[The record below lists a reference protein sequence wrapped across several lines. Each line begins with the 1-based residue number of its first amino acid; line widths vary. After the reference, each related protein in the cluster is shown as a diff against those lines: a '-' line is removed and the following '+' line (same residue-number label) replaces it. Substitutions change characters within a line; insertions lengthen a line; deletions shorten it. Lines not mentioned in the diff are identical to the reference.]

1 MMKSFLT
8 TLIIASMVIV
18 AGCLSVTP
26 GTRTPGGVE
35 YPSTTSETS
44 SPSTPTPATTPP
56 VTWTNPLVKWE
67 NATISLP
74 SQDAEL
80 NCPGILWRYLLKDA
94 LECMLS
100 GKELDVISPLAE
112 QLKGEN
118 LPQSVWNVL
127 EWEGEWL
134 SYDWEKASQPFAK
147 VIIYPD
153 GRQEV
158 VEGQNNTIQTPYET
172 IMRRKGVCTDYTI
185 LTDALLLA
193 MNHSPVYAMAINLT
207 DLGHATALVKI
218 GGWYFALDQHL
229 PPMDLGAY
237 YRYWERQG
245 STIINSTL
253 YEITPGE
260 NQANV
265 KNLGTIRGEE
275 FLKQDYTMTDADAR
289 NLAYSMMNVFYGDF
303 GLKADDSL
311 TSLSDGRLP
320 KGYKAGW
327 TWGVT
332 YYHLADYYH
341 PFFQEQYTEW
351 LVSQMLSNQEF
362 SSYVQKSN
370 SLWIEVKIEGNDLVV
385 TIYLGSS

>member
-1 MMKSFLT
+1 MRRTILA
-8 TLIIASMVIV
+8 TLLVLIVFSSGCIAP
-18 AGCLSVTP
+18 LH
-26 GTRTPGGVE
+26 
-35 YPSTTSETS
+35 YTSESETPHSWETSEVTSS
-44 SPSTPTPATTPP
+44 SPSYTTLPA
-56 VTWTNPLVKWE
+56 TWTNPLVKWE
-67 NATISLP
+67 NTTVSLP

-100 GKELDVISPLAE
+100 GKELDVVSPLAE

-118 LPQSVWNVL
+118 LPQSAWNVL

-245 STIINSTL
+245 STIINATL

-265 KNLGTIRGEE
+265 KNLGTIRGYE
-275 FLKQDYTMTDADAR
+275 FLNQDYTMTDADAR

-303 GLKADDSL
+303 GLKADESL
-311 TSLSDGRLP
+311 TSLSDGKLP
-320 KGYKAGW
+320 GGYKAGW

-341 PFFQEQYTEW
+341 PIFHKQYAEW
-351 LVSQMLSNQEF
+351 LTGEMLSDSGF
-362 SSYVQKSN
+362 LGYLKKSDTV
-370 SLWIEVKIEGNDLVV
+370 WVEIGIAGDDLVV
-385 TIYLGSS
+385 TVYLGELQ